1 MKAIKMDDYNQIF
14 NGGAGYASTTA
25 MIASTF
31 GNMSQ
36 VEEFYHSNGLAK
48 KIVDVIPEEMV
59 SPGFQLNGVSD
70 NTKFQSEWDGLKLE
84 PQITDALCWARLY
97 GGSYI
102 LAMVNDGRML
112 TSAAKRGK
120 PLESIV
126 VYDYDSVSVAE
137 EEKNPRSPRFGKP
150 KMYTVKPLNGG
161 SDFNVHYTRMHYIDG
176 ERVTNKVRKLNKG
189 AGGTVLNKSMIE
201 AILDYDYSEY
211 LATQLLKRK
220 QQGVWKAKGLALI
233 CDDRE
238 GEYAARLRMAQVD
251 ANSGVGNTI
260 GIDADD
266 EEYTVINSD
275 ISGIPEF
282 LSAKMDRIVALSG
295 IHEIVL
301 KNKNTGGVSASQNTA
316 LQTFYKLV
324 ERKRNDDYKPL
335 LEFLLQFIVTEED
348 FSVEFE
354 PLSLPTDSEKADIF
368 KKNAEAVQGLVTDQ
382 VIDANEARDTLS
394 AMVPELKLKGNAPEQ
409 KQLPDRT
416 SGSGKTKTQSTQIL
430 NNTEEGGDES

>member
-31 GNMSQ
+31 GNISQ
-36 VEEFYHSNGLAK
+36 VEEFYHNNGLAK

-97 GGSYI
+97 GGSYV

-176 ERVTNKVRKLNKG
+176 ERVTNKVRKLNNG

-266 EEYTVINSD
+266 EEYNVINSD

-368 KKNAEAVQGLVTDQ
+368 KKNAEAVQGLVSDQ

>member
-14 NGGAGYASTTA
+14 NGGAGYASTMA

-36 VEEFYHSNGLAK
+36 VEEFYHNNGLAK

-97 GGSYI
+97 GGSYV

-137 EEKNPRSPRFGKP
+137 EEKNPRNPRFGKP

-176 ERVTNKVRKLNKG
+176 DRVTNKVRKLNNG

-416 SGSGKTKTQSTQIL
+416 SGSDKTKAQSTQIL

>member
-14 NGGAGYASTTA
+14 NGGAGYASTMA

-97 GGSYI
+97 GGSYV

-176 ERVTNKVRKLNKG
+176 DRVTNKVRKLNNG

>member
-31 GNMSQ
+31 GTMSQ

-97 GGSYI
+97 GGSYV

-189 AGGTVLNKSMIE
+189 AGGTVLNKSIIE

-324 ERKRNDDYKPL
+324 DRKRNDDYKPL

-416 SGSGKTKTQSTQIL
+416 PRSGKTKTQSTQIL

>member
-31 GNMSQ
+31 GTMSQ

-97 GGSYI
+97 GGSYV

-176 ERVTNKVRKLNKG
+176 ERVTNKVRKLNRG

-324 ERKRNDDYKPL
+324 DRKRNDDYKPL
-335 LEFLLQFIVTEED
+335 LEFLLQFIVTEEEY
-348 FSVEFE
+348 SVEFE
-354 PLSLPTDSEKADIF
+354 PLSLPTDAEKADIF
-368 KKNAEAVQGLVTDQ
+368 QKNANAARGLVTDQ

-394 AMVPELKLKGNAPEQ
+394 ALIPELKLRGNAPEQ
-409 KQLPDRT
+409 KKLPDRANG
-416 SGSGKTKTQSTQIL
+416 SGSTQSADIL
-430 NNTEEGGDES
+430 NNTEEVDE

>member
-31 GNMSQ
+31 GDMSQ
-36 VEEFYHSNGLAK
+36 VEEFYHNNGLAK

-97 GGSYI
+97 GGSYV

-354 PLSLPTDSEKADIF
+354 PMSLPTDSEKADIF

-409 KQLPDRT
+409 KKLPDRT
-416 SGSGKTKTQSTQIL
+416 QGAGKTKTQSTQIL

>member
-31 GNMSQ
+31 GDMSQ
-36 VEEFYHSNGLAK
+36 VEEFYHNNGLAK

-97 GGSYI
+97 GGSYV

-233 CDDRE
+233 CDDKE

-324 ERKRNDDYKPL
+324 DRKRNDDYKPL
-335 LEFLLQFIVTEED
+335 LEFLLQFIVTEEEY
-348 FSVEFE
+348 SVEFE
-354 PLSLPTDSEKADIF
+354 PLSLPTDAEKADIF
-368 KKNAEAVQGLVTDQ
+368 QKNANAARGLVTDQ

-394 AMVPELKLKGNAPEQ
+394 ALIPELKLKGNAPEQ
-409 KQLPDRT
+409 KKLPDRAAG
-416 SGSGKTKTQSTQIL
+416 SGSTQSAEIS
-430 NNTEEGGDES
+430 NNTEADDES

>member
-36 VEEFYHSNGLAK
+36 VEEFYHNNGLAK
-48 KIVDVIPEEMV
+48 RIVDVIPEEMV

-97 GGSYI
+97 GGSYV

-176 ERVTNKVRKLNKG
+176 DRVTNKVRKLNNG

>member
-31 GNMSQ
+31 GDMSQ

-48 KIVDVIPEEMV
+48 RIVDVIPEEMV

-97 GGSYI
+97 GGSYV

-176 ERVTNKVRKLNKG
+176 ERVTNKVRKLNNG

-354 PLSLPTDSEKADIF
+354 PMSLPTDSEKADIF

-409 KQLPDRT
+409 KQLPDRS

>member
-36 VEEFYHSNGLAK
+36 IEEFYHNNGLAK

-97 GGSYI
+97 GGSYV

-176 ERVTNKVRKLNKG
+176 DRVTNKVRKLNNG

>member
-14 NGGAGYASTTA
+14 NGGAGYASTMA

-36 VEEFYHSNGLAK
+36 IEEFYHNNGLAK

-97 GGSYI
+97 GGSYV

-176 ERVTNKVRKLNKG
+176 ERVTNKVRKLNNG

-335 LEFLLQFIVTEED
+335 LEFLLQFIVIEED

>member
-36 VEEFYHSNGLAK
+36 IEEFYHNNGLAK

-97 GGSYI
+97 GGSYV

-176 ERVTNKVRKLNKG
+176 DRVTNKVRKLNKG

-201 AILDYDYSEY
+201 AILDYDHSEY

>member
-1 MKAIKMDDYNQIF
+1 MNNIKMDDYNQIF
-14 NGGAGYASTTA
+14 NGGAGYASTLA
-25 MIASTF
+25 SIAARF
-31 GNMSQ
+31 GTMSQ
-36 VEEFYHSNGLAK
+36 VEEFYHENGMAK

-59 SPGFQLNGVSD
+59 APGFQLNGISD
-70 NTKFQSEWDGLKLE
+70 NTKFQSEWDGLNLE

-97 GGSYI
+97 GGSYV
-102 LAMVNDGRML
+102 LAMVNDGRAL

-126 VYDYDSVSVAE
+126 VYDHDSVSVAE
-137 EEKNPRSPRFGKP
+137 EETSPRSPRFGKP
-150 KMYTVKPLNGG
+150 KMYEVKPLNGG
-161 SDFNVHYTRMHYIDG
+161 QPFKVHYTRMHYIDG
-176 ERVTNKVRKLNKG
+176 ERVTNKVRKLNNG
-189 AGGTVLNKSMIE
+189 AGGSVLNKSIIE

-233 CDDRE
+233 CDDKE
-238 GEYAARLRMAQVD
+238 GEYSARLRMAQVD

-260 GIDADD
+260 GIDATD

-275 ISGIPEF
+275 ITGIPEF

-324 ERKRNDDYKPL
+324 DRKRNDDYKPL
-335 LEFLLQFIVTEED
+335 LEFLLQFIVTEEEY
-348 FSVEFE
+348 SVEFE
-354 PLSLPTDSEKADIF
+354 PLSLPTDAEKADIF
-368 KKNAEAVQGLVTDQ
+368 QKNANAARGLVTDQ

-394 AMVPELKLKGNAPEQ
+394 ALIPELKLKGNDPKQ
-409 KQLPDRT
+409 KKLPDRAA
-416 SGSGKTKTQSTQIL
+416 GSGGTQSAEIL
-430 NNTEEGGDES
+430 NNTEADDES

>member
-97 GGSYI
+97 GGSYV

-189 AGGTVLNKSMIE
+189 CGGTVLNKSMIE
-201 AILDYDYSEY
+201 AIIDYDYSEY

>member
-31 GNMSQ
+31 GTMSQ

-97 GGSYI
+97 GGSYV

-394 AMVPELKLKGNAPEQ
+394 AMVPELKLKGNAPKQ

>member
-31 GNMSQ
+31 GSMSQ

-97 GGSYI
+97 GGSYV

-394 AMVPELKLKGNAPEQ
+394 AIVPELKLKGNAPEQ

>member
-14 NGGAGYASTTA
+14 NGGAGYASTTE

-36 VEEFYHSNGLAK
+36 IEEFYHSNGLAK

-233 CDDRE
+233 CDDKE

-368 KKNAEAVQGLVTDQ
+368 KKNAEAVQGLVSDQ

-409 KQLPDRT
+409 NQLPDRT

-430 NNTEEGGDES
+430 NNTEEGSDES

>member
-1 MKAIKMDDYNQIF
+1 MNNIKMDDYNQIF
-14 NGGAGYASTTA
+14 NGGAGYASTLA
-25 MIASTF
+25 SIAARF
-31 GNMSQ
+31 GTMSQ
-36 VEEFYHSNGLAK
+36 VEEFYHENGMAK

-59 SPGFQLNGVSD
+59 APGFQLSGISD
-70 NTKFQSEWDGLKLE
+70 NTKFQSEWDGLNLE

-97 GGSYI
+97 GGSYV
-102 LAMVNDGRML
+102 LAMVNDGRAL

-126 VYDYDSVSVAE
+126 VYDHDSVSVAE
-137 EEKNPRSPRFGKP
+137 EETSPRSTRFGKP
-150 KMYTVKPLNGG
+150 KMYEVKPLNGG
-161 SDFNVHYTRMHYIDG
+161 QPFKVHYTRMHYIDG
-176 ERVTNKVRKLNKG
+176 ERVTNKVRKLNNG
-189 AGGTVLNKSMIE
+189 AGGSVLNKSIIE

-233 CDDRE
+233 CDDKE

-260 GIDADD
+260 GIDATD

-275 ISGIPEF
+275 ITGIPEF

-324 ERKRNDDYKPL
+324 DRKRNDDYKPL
-335 LEFLLQFIVTEED
+335 LEFLLQFIVTEEEY
-348 FSVEFE
+348 SVEFE
-354 PLSLPTDSEKADIF
+354 PLSLPTDAEKADIF
-368 KKNAEAVQGLVTDQ
+368 QKNANAARGLVTDQ

-394 AMVPELKLKGNAPEQ
+394 ALIPELKLKGNAPKQ
-409 KQLPDRT
+409 KKLPDRAAG
-416 SGSGKTKTQSTQIL
+416 SGSTQSAEIL
-430 NNTEEGGDES
+430 NNTEADDES

>member
-36 VEEFYHSNGLAK
+36 IEEFYHNNGLAK
-48 KIVDVIPEEMV
+48 KIVDVIPEEVV

-97 GGSYI
+97 GGSYV

-176 ERVTNKVRKLNKG
+176 DRVTNKVRKLNKG

>member
-1 MKAIKMDDYNQIF
+1 MKDIKMDDYNQIF

-36 VEEFYHSNGLAK
+36 VEEFYHNNGLAK

-97 GGSYI
+97 GGSYV
-102 LAMVNDGRML
+102 LAMVNDGRVL

-176 ERVTNKVRKLNKG
+176 ERVTNKVRKLNNG

>member
-14 NGGAGYASTTA
+14 NGGAGYASTVA

-31 GNMSQ
+31 GDMSQ
-36 VEEFYHSNGLAK
+36 VEEFYHNNGLAK

-97 GGSYI
+97 GGSYV

-233 CDDRE
+233 CDDKE

-260 GIDADD
+260 GIDATD

-275 ISGIPEF
+275 ITGIPEF

-324 ERKRNDDYKPL
+324 DRKRNDDYKPL
-335 LEFLLQFIVTEED
+335 LEFLLQFIVTEEEY
-348 FSVEFE
+348 SVEFE
-354 PLSLPTDSEKADIF
+354 PLSLPTDAEKADIF
-368 KKNAEAVQGLVTDQ
+368 QKNANAARGLVTDQ

-394 AMVPELKLKGNAPEQ
+394 ALIPELKLKGNAPEQ
-409 KQLPDRT
+409 KRLPDRT
-416 SGSGKTKTQSTQIL
+416 AGSGKAQSEEIL
-430 NNTEEGGDES
+430 NNTEEVDE

>member
-31 GNMSQ
+31 GDMSQ
-36 VEEFYHSNGLAK
+36 VEEFYHNNGLAK

-97 GGSYI
+97 GGSYV

-189 AGGTVLNKSMIE
+189 AGGTVLNKSIIE

>member
-31 GNMSQ
+31 GTMSQ

-97 GGSYI
+97 GGSYV

-266 EEYTVINSD
+266 EDYSVINSD

-368 KKNAEAVQGLVTDQ
+368 KKNAEAVQGLVSDQ

>member
-14 NGGAGYASTTA
+14 NGGAGYASTMA

-97 GGSYI
+97 GGSYV

-220 QQGVWKAKGLALI
+220 QQGVWKARGLALI
-233 CDDRE
+233 CDDKE

-251 ANSGVGNTI
+251 TNSGVGNTI

-394 AMVPELKLKGNAPEQ
+394 AIVPELKLKGNAPEQ

>member
-220 QQGVWKAKGLALI
+220 QQGVWKARGLALI
-233 CDDRE
+233 CDDKE

-251 ANSGVGNTI
+251 TNSGVGNTI

-368 KKNAEAVQGLVTDQ
+368 KKNAEAVQGLVSDQ

>member
-36 VEEFYHSNGLAK
+36 VEEFYHNNGLAK

-189 AGGTVLNKSMIE
+189 AGGSVLNKSMIE

>member
-97 GGSYI
+97 GGSYV

-220 QQGVWKAKGLALI
+220 QQGVWKARGLALI
-233 CDDRE
+233 CDDKE

-251 ANSGVGNTI
+251 TNSGVGNTI

>member
-14 NGGAGYASTTA
+14 NGGAGYASTMA

-36 VEEFYHSNGLAK
+36 IEEFYHNNGLAK

-97 GGSYI
+97 GGSYV

-176 ERVTNKVRKLNKG
+176 DRVTNKVRKLNNG

>member
-14 NGGAGYASTTA
+14 NGGAGYASTMA

-31 GNMSQ
+31 GNISQ
-36 VEEFYHSNGLAK
+36 VEEFYHNNGLAK

-97 GGSYI
+97 GGSYV

-295 IHEIVL
+295 IHEIML

>member
-31 GNMSQ
+31 GDMSQ

-97 GGSYI
+97 GGSYV

-260 GIDADD
+260 GIDAED

-416 SGSGKTKTQSTQIL
+416 SGSGKAKTQSTQIL

>member
-31 GNMSQ
+31 GTMSQ

-97 GGSYI
+97 GGSYV

-368 KKNAEAVQGLVTDQ
+368 KKNAEAVQGLVSDQ

>member
-36 VEEFYHSNGLAK
+36 IEEFYHSNGLAK

>member
-31 GNMSQ
+31 GTMSQ
-36 VEEFYHSNGLAK
+36 VEEFYHNNGLAK

-97 GGSYI
+97 GGSYV

>member
-31 GNMSQ
+31 WNMSQ
-36 VEEFYHSNGLAK
+36 IEEFYHSNGLAK

-416 SGSGKTKTQSTQIL
+416 SWSSKTKTQSTQIL

>member
-36 VEEFYHSNGLAK
+36 IEEFYHSNGLAK

-97 GGSYI
+97 GGSYV

>member
-233 CDDRE
+233 CDDKE

>member
-36 VEEFYHSNGLAK
+36 VEEFYHNNGLAK

-97 GGSYI
+97 GGSYV

-137 EEKNPRSPRFGKP
+137 EEKNPRNPRFGKP

-409 KQLPDRT
+409 KKLPDRT
-416 SGSGKTKTQSTQIL
+416 PGVGKTKKQKSQIL

>member
-36 VEEFYHSNGLAK
+36 VEEFYHNNGLAK

-97 GGSYI
+97 GGSYV

-176 ERVTNKVRKLNKG
+176 ERVTNKVRKLNNG

-201 AILDYDYSEY
+201 AILDYDHSEY

-266 EEYTVINSD
+266 EDYSVINSD

-368 KKNAEAVQGLVTDQ
+368 KKNAEAVQGLVSDQ

>member
-36 VEEFYHSNGLAK
+36 VEEFYHNNGLAK

-97 GGSYI
+97 GGSYV

-137 EEKNPRSPRFGKP
+137 EEKNPRNPRFGKP

-176 ERVTNKVRKLNKG
+176 ERVTNKVRKLNNG

-394 AMVPELKLKGNAPEQ
+394 AMVPELKLKGNASEQ